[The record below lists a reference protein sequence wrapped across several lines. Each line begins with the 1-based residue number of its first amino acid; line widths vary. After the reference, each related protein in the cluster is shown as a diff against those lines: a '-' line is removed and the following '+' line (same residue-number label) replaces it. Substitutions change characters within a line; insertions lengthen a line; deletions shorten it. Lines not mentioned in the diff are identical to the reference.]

1 MVGAKYLV
9 LPPTPANWKAALRS
23 LPWCGPTARS
33 SVEKLKLG
41 VTTEVMMPLSW
52 FCPAMPARKA
62 SVSKTLRVLSLKVV
76 MPERERP

>member
-9 LPPTPANWKAALRS
+9 LPPTPANWKAALKS
-23 LPWCGPTARS
+23 LPWVGPTARS

-52 FCPAMPARKA
+52 LCPWMPERKA
-62 SVSKTLRVLSLKVV
+62 SVWKTLRVLSLKVV
-76 MPERERP
+76 MPDRES